1 MAEDGKIIYR
11 VVLDDG
17 KFVMEAENAGNR
29 AGSMISSAGDRH
41 SGLFR
46 EAMVGAARRIGE
58 AFVNLAA
65 QGVQGIESIVKAGVA
80 FNSQMETYETAFT
93 TLLGSAEEAQAVME
107 QIRTDAAAT
116 PFDVSSL
123 TQATQALVSTGLN
136 ADSARQDVLN
146 LANAI
151 SATGGGSAE
160 LSRMAANMQQIRNTG
175 KATAMD
181 IRQFANAGINIYGL
195 LADSMGVTA
204 EEAAE
209 LDVTYEQL
217 AEALAHAADAGGM
230 YEGALERQSQTFNG
244 RVSTLKDNLQQLAG
258 LMTEGVFSSL
268 SDTYLPMVSGWVST
282 LTDAV
287 RSGGM
292 DEILEA
298 VEEIS
303 SELTTSLLD
312 LGSKLPDLISVGK
325 DIIGAVADGIAK
337 GVNEKGGG
345 DTFGESVGN
354 LINNFIEEFDF
365 DQLGTDIYEG
375 IKGAVQTAADLLSTV
390 NWDEIFA
397 IPGKIISGAYNRF
410 VEDVTP
416 KIEQFSDTVDEAL
429 KLEDPDSSKFVQG
442 VKSVLNWLDEVS
454 NVDMSNWEDSLAAAT
469 SDMIGVDS
477 NWAKTMA
484 DAGMVS
490 GNVYSEALIEA
501 ANATLSTG
509 SIAEFDRIYD
519 QKTAEASAKKTGQKS
534 ASTLINFVN
543 ETVKSEGENAV
554 DWEEVFPEGEAEDA
568 GENAGQAGGYG
579 VANGIYS
586 ASGSVSNASSY
597 IYSVVASA
605 LSGLGANA
613 YAWGS
618 DIGSNMAAGIN
629 AATSAVTSAVT
640 GMAQSIWSRLHFS
653 EPEVGPLSD
662 FESYAPDMVETFARG
677 ISDALPVLNEQLDIM
692 SGDISRSFMPT
703 MDGIER
709 EASVNL
715 TASGS
720 MADMTIVVPLTLDGR
735 EIARATA
742 WAMGEQ
748 LAWEEM

>member
-41 SGLFR
+41 SGLFQQ
-46 EAMVGAARRIGE
+46 AMIGAARRIGE

-65 QGVQGIESIVKAGVA
+65 QGVQGIESIVKAGVS

-116 PFDVSSL
+116 PFDVASL

-209 LDVTYEQL
+209 MDVTYEQL
-217 AEALAHAADAGGM
+217 AEALAHAAEAGGM

-244 RVSTLKDNLQQLAG
+244 RISTLKDNLQQLAG

-287 RSGGM
+287 RSGSM

-325 DIIGAVADGIAK
+325 DIIGAVADGIAN
-337 GVNEKGGG
+337 GINEKGGG

-365 DQLGTDIYEG
+365 EQLGTDIYEG
-375 IKGAVQTAADLLSTV
+375 IKGAVQTAADLLATV
-390 NWDEIFA
+390 NWDEIFS
-397 IPGKIISGAYNRF
+397 IPGEIIGSAYDRF
-410 VEDVTP
+410 VEDITP
-416 KIEQFSDTVDEAL
+416 KIETFTEAVNKAVELDE
-429 KLEDPDSSKFVQG
+429 PDNSEFVQG
-442 VKSVLNWLDEVS
+442 VNGFLDWLESAFTINTDG
-454 NVDMSNWEDSLAAAT
+454 MEDSLAAAT
-469 SDMIGVDS
+469 SDMIGVVQ
-477 NWAKTMA
+477 TGGTE
-484 DAGMVS
+484 AGEE
-490 GNVYSEALIEA
+490 YSEALIEA

-586 ASGSVSNASSY
+586 TSGSVSNASSY
-597 IYSVVASA
+597 LYSVVASA

-653 EPEVGPLSD
+653 EPEIGPLSD
-662 FESYAPDMVETFARG
+662 FETYAPDMVETFARG